1 VKRTVEAS
9 GAFHAPYGEQIDHLF
24 SARKMA
30 MTMVIPATTV
40 HDSKKSA
47 TARETLDRRTN
58 QTAPAIT
65 VRAAQIG
72 PTHMK
77 SRSTPYQNGLRFSI
91 ISPAHGTMTGMEM
104 KEHYTIVLIDTDRLR
119 AKRRELAQAVRQAP

>member
-1 VKRTVEAS
+1 
-9 GAFHAPYGEQIDHLF
+9 
-24 SARKMA
+24 
-30 MTMVIPATTV
+30 
-40 HDSKKSA
+40 
-47 TARETLDRRTN
+47 
-58 QTAPAIT
+58 
-65 VRAAQIG
+65 
-72 PTHMK
+72 MK